1 MMNERIRELAEQAD
15 LCFINHEGKLTSHF
29 ENFAD
34 MDNEVKKF
42 AELIVRE
49 CITQCEQVATAAD
62 AKSKSK
68 FVTDDGRMLHEGMW
82 GGAKN
87 CSGQIKQHFGV
98 AE

>member
-1 MMNERIRELAEQAD
+1 MAVHDGLIVPPLD
-15 LCFINHEGKLTSHF
+15 K
-29 ENFAD
+29 
-34 MDNEVKKF
+34 EVWPVDKVFDEKF
-42 AELIVRE
+42 AELIVQE
-49 CITQCEQVATAAD
+49 CIAQCEQVATAAD

>member
-1 MMNERIRELAEQAD
+1 MNERIFELARQSGATDENGSRATTVY
-15 LCFINHEGKLTSHF
+15 CFTDQELKG
-29 ENFAD
+29 
-34 MDNEVKKF
+34 F
-42 AELIVRE
+42 AELIVQE

>member
-1 MMNERIRELAEQAD
+1 MNERILQLAKQAGLDDDMFPLDEWDNPELE
-15 LCFINHEGKLTSHF
+15 
-29 ENFAD
+29 
-34 MDNEVKKF
+34 KF
-42 AELIVRE
+42 AKLIVRE
-49 CITQCEQVATAAD
+49 CIAQCEQVATAAD